1 MPVLLLL
8 LIDWLGEKG
17 RPEPVRSGGGRAC
30 LSELNCGD
38 TRSLY
43 NGQQRGCVCVC
54 SHCQQTTAHLQGTG
68 QTQPPSQPGTAQG
81 SFLQAAACQPG
92 PGEKYVLG
100 LGAHGFLA
108 FSLAG
113 DSGQGPLGAGM
124 IEPAATLGARALL
137 IRPQFPHICLQPAG
151 SLSGK
156 RAAQLPPGDQTPG
169 PSPALLTWIPEV
181 GPEKSAFL
189 SRCPRWL

>member
-54 SHCQQTTAHLQGTG
+54 VLTASKPQLTSRGRGKHSLLHS
-68 QTQPPSQPGTAQG
+68 PAPHR
-81 SFLQAAACQPG
+81 AAFRRLLPASR
-92 PGEKYVLG
+92 
-100 LGAHGFLA
+100 A
-108 FSLAG
+108 LAG
-113 DSGQGPLGAGM
+113 NMCLASGLMA
-124 IEPAATLGARALL
+124 
-137 IRPQFPHICLQPAG
+137 
-151 SLSGK
+151 S
-156 RAAQLPPGDQTPG
+156 
-169 PSPALLTWIPEV
+169 
-181 GPEKSAFL
+181 
-189 SRCPRWL
+189 